1 MPCPWGLLSYTHLQ
15 MKKLITEEQI
25 KKRLKELGAEI
36 TTDYRGTVPVFIG
49 VLKGVL
55 FFLPD
60 LLRNINLTME
70 LDFVVIS
77 FYHGK
82 RKPGMLILEREI
94 ETDIKDRHVI
104 LVDDILDTGNTLDLL
119 IDNVKRK
126 GAKDISICV
135 LLQKEKKREVNI
147 IPAYV
152 GFKIPDKFV
161 IGYGLDFEERFRN
174 LPFIG
179 VLEENS

>member
-1 MPCPWGLLSYTHLQ
+1 
-15 MKKLITEEQI
+15 MKTLINEDQI
-25 KKRLKELGAEI
+25 KKRIKELSAEI
-36 TTDYRGTVPVFIG
+36 TNDYRGIVPVFIG

-60 LLRNINLTME
+60 LLKNINLTVE
-70 LDFVVIS
+70 IDFVVVS

-94 ETDIKDRHVI
+94 EMDIKNRNVI
-104 LVDDILDTGNTLDLL
+104 LVDDILDTGNTLELL
-119 IDNVKRK
+119 IEHVKKK

-135 LLQKEKKREVNI
+135 FLEKEKKREINI
-147 IPAYV
+147 NPDYV

-161 IGYGLDFEERFRN
+161 VGYGLDYEERFRN
-174 LPFIG
+174 LPSIG
-179 VLEENS
+179 ILEES

>member
-1 MPCPWGLLSYTHLQ
+1 
-15 MKKLITEEQI
+15 MKTILNENQI
-25 KKRLKELGAEI
+25 KKRIKELSAEI
-36 TTDYRGTVPVFIG
+36 TNDYRGTVPVFIG

-60 LLRNINLTME
+60 LLKNINLTVE
-70 LDFVVIS
+70 VDFVVVS

-94 ETDIKDRHVI
+94 EIDIKNRNVI
-104 LVDDILDTGNTLDLL
+104 LVDDILDTGNTLELL
-119 IDNVKRK
+119 IEHVKKK

-135 LLQKEKKREVNI
+135 FLEKEKKREINI
-147 IPAYV
+147 NPDYV
-152 GFKIPDKFV
+152 GFRIPDKFV
-161 IGYGLDFEERFRN
+161 VGYGLDYEERFRN

-179 VLEENS
+179 ILEDS

>member
-1 MPCPWGLLSYTHLQ
+1 
-15 MKKLITEEQI
+15 MKTLINEDQI
-25 KKRLKELGAEI
+25 KKRIKELSAEI
-36 TTDYRGTVPVFIG
+36 TNDYRGIVPVFIG

-60 LLRNINLTME
+60 LLKNINLTVE
-70 LDFVVIS
+70 IDFVVVS

-94 ETDIKDRHVI
+94 EMDIKNRHVI
-104 LVDDILDTGNTLDLL
+104 LVDDILDTGNTLELL
-119 IDNVKRK
+119 IEHVQKK

-135 LLQKEKKREVNI
+135 FLEKEKKREINI
-147 IPAYV
+147 NPDYV

-161 IGYGLDFEERFRN
+161 VGYGLDYEERFRN
-174 LPFIG
+174 LPSIG
-179 VLEENS
+179 ILEES

>member
-1 MPCPWGLLSYTHLQ
+1 MRT
-15 MKKLITEEQI
+15 IINEDQI
-25 KKRLKELGAEI
+25 KKRIKELSAEI
-36 TTDYRGTVPVFIG
+36 TIDYRGTVPVFIG

-60 LLRNINLTME
+60 LLKNVNLTVE
-70 LDFVVIS
+70 VDFVVVS

-94 ETDIKDRHVI
+94 EMDIKNRHVI
-104 LVDDILDTGNTLDLL
+104 LVDDILDTGNTLELL
-119 IDNVKRK
+119 TEHVKKK

-135 LLQKEKKREVNI
+135 FLEKEKKREINI
-147 IPAYV
+147 NPDYV

-161 IGYGLDFEERFRN
+161 VGYGLDYEERFRN
-174 LPFIG
+174 LPSIG
-179 VLEENS
+179 ILEKS

>member
-1 MPCPWGLLSYTHLQ
+1 
-15 MKKLITEEQI
+15 MKTLINEDQI
-25 KKRLKELGAEI
+25 KKRIKELSAEI
-36 TTDYRGTVPVFIG
+36 TNDYRGIVPVFIG

-60 LLRNINLTME
+60 LLKNINLTVE
-70 LDFVVIS
+70 IDFVVVS

-94 ETDIKDRHVI
+94 EIDIKNRNVI
-104 LVDDILDTGNTLDLL
+104 LVDDILDTGNTLELL
-119 IDNVKRK
+119 IEHVKKK

-135 LLQKEKKREVNI
+135 FLEKEKKREINI
-147 IPAYV
+147 NPDYV

-161 IGYGLDFEERFRN
+161 VGYGLDYEERFRN
-174 LPFIG
+174 LPSIG
-179 VLEENS
+179 ILEES